1 MRVDTYVF
9 IVAISAAQQAKA
21 ISTAHKLI
29 KIIMLELL
37 KYTIPALIVLAAT
50 WLVLGKL
57 LKEERQ
63 KREYE
68 LKRQD
73 RNITNPLRLRGY
85 ERLALMLERITPEHL
100 LMNLDFSGMT
110 PQDLQRHLLQTVR
123 LEVDHNLSQQ
133 IYVSDETWQ
142 AVLLAKEET
151 LNFINAIALQMP
163 EGSSTLQYAQTLITA
178 YNQNGETPVQHA
190 MQLLKTEARGVL

>member
-1 MRVDTYVF
+1 
-9 IVAISAAQQAKA
+9 
-21 ISTAHKLI
+21 
-29 KIIMLELL
+29 MLEVL

-50 WLVLGKL
+50 WVVLAKL

-68 LKRQD
+68 LRRQD

-85 ERLALMLERITPEHL
+85 ERLALLLERITPEHM

-110 PQDLQRHLLQTVR
+110 PRDLQRHLLQTVR

-133 IYVSDETWQ
+133 IYVSDDTWQ
-142 AVLLAKEET
+142 AIMLAKEET

-163 EGSSTLQYAQTLITA
+163 ENCTTMQYAQTLITA
-178 YNQNGETPVQHA
+178 FSNNGETPVQRA
-190 MQLLKTEARGVL
+190 MHLLKEEARGAL

>member
-1 MRVDTYVF
+1 
-9 IVAISAAQQAKA
+9 
-21 ISTAHKLI
+21 
-29 KIIMLELL
+29 MLEVL

-50 WLVLGKL
+50 WLVLGKM

-68 LKRQD
+68 LRRQD
-73 RNITNPLRLRGY
+73 RNITNPLRLRGF
-85 ERLALMLERITPEHL
+85 ERLALLLERITPEHM

-110 PQDLQRHLLQTVR
+110 IQDLQRHLLQTVR

-142 AVLLAKEET
+142 SIMLAKEET
-151 LNFINAIALQMP
+151 MNFINAIALQMP
-163 EGSSTLQYAQTLITA
+163 DNSTTLQYAQTLITA
-178 YNQNGETPVQHA
+178 YNQNGVTPIQQALHK
-190 MQLLKTEARGVL
+190 LKDEAKGIL

>member
-1 MRVDTYVF
+1 
-9 IVAISAAQQAKA
+9 
-21 ISTAHKLI
+21 
-29 KIIMLELL
+29 MLELL
-37 KYTIPALIVLAAT
+37 KYTVPALIVLAAT

-68 LKRQD
+68 LRRQD
-73 RNITNPLRLRGY
+73 RNITNPLRLRGF
-85 ERLALMLERITPEHL
+85 ERLALLLERITPEHM
-100 LMNLDFSGMT
+100 LMNLDFSSMT
-110 PQDLQRHLLQTVR
+110 IQDLQRHLLQTVR
-123 LEVDHNLSQQ
+123 LETDHNLSQQ

-163 EGSSTLQYAQTLITA
+163 EGSTTLLYAQTLITA
-178 YNQNGETPVQHA
+178 YRQNGETPVQHA
-190 MQLLKTEARGVL
+190 MQLLKDEAKGIL